1 MSGSVSSSSGVLQ
14 GSRYAQS
21 LRQLPKDGAQCAV
34 PELFHQ
40 VYAPVGNS
48 ILLSALIASL
58 PPILLA
64 LLLAVMRVAPWR
76 AAIAGATTAFALAW
90 LVWGMPLSLTVAAAT
105 HGMAYGLWPI
115 SWIVVS
121 AVFFYN
127 LSVESG
133 DFDVIRRSL
142 ARLTGDRR
150 IQVLLVA
157 FCFGALIEGIAG
169 FGAPVAI
176 TAAML
181 AGLGF
186 EAVTAAV
193 LALIANTA
201 PVAFG
206 SLGIPVT
213 TLGGLLAPM
222 LNSDAQTT
230 TRALSAMV
238 GRQLPIF
245 SLLIPAYLVTLYAGW
260 RRMLEV
266 WPAVLTAGLTFAIAQ
281 FTISNVVGPEL
292 TDTLAALVSL
302 ASVALLLRVWQPATE
317 YHGDLPTS
325 SSSGDAA
332 GASDSGGRVV
342 RAYATYGIL
351 VIAVLI
357 GQSGNFAVM
366 SKVPPPANVTALL
379 RCGQIGNKLC
389 PEPWIGESAA
399 TAPQGFRFPVWE
411 FGWPGAY
418 RVDNSKLV
426 ALVQREAPVVA
437 ASSPYPLTF
446 RLDFVAA
453 AGTLVLLSALLA
465 FVPMVVCGLRPA
477 ALGRVFLQTL
487 RQLRLPILTIAFIL
501 SIATVMNYSGMTS
514 SMALALART
523 GWWFPF
529 FSAWLGMIG
538 VFLTGSDTASNT
550 LFGPLQATT
559 AQVAGLNP
567 ILMGATNSSAGVMGK
582 MISPQN
588 LSVGAA
594 GVGAVGREGEILR
607 RVLIHSIVL
616 TTLMG
621 LLAMLQAYVVPW
633 MVPTLAR

>member
-1 MSGSVSSSSGVLQ
+1 MAEV
-14 GSRYAQS
+14 
-21 LRQLPKDGAQCAV
+21 
-34 PELFHQ
+34 FHQ
-40 VYAPVGNS
+40 VYSPVGGS
-48 ILLSALIASL
+48 VLLSALIASL
-58 PPILLA
+58 PP
-64 LLLAVMRVAPWR
+64 LLLAVLLAGIRVAPWR
-76 AAIAGATTAFALAW
+76 SAIAAAAAAFVLAW
-90 LVWGMPLSLTVAAAT
+90 LVWGMPFSLTIAAAT
-105 HGMAYGLWPI
+105 HGMAFGLWPI

-142 ARLTGDRR
+142 SRLTGDRR
-150 IQVLLVA
+150 IQLLLVA

-176 TAAML
+176 TASML

-186 EAVTAAV
+186 EPIMAAG

-222 LNSDAQTT
+222 LGYDTQTT

-245 SLLIPAYLVTLYAGW
+245 SLIIPGYLVVLYAGW
-260 RRMLEV
+260 RRLIEV
-266 WPAVLTAGLTFAIAQ
+266 WPAVLTAGGTFALGQ
-281 FTISNVVGPEL
+281 FTVSNFVGPEL
-292 TDTLAALVSL
+292 TDALSALISL
-302 ASVALLLRVWQPATE
+302 MSVALLLRVWHPAHEFTE
-317 YHGDLPTS
+317 G
-325 SSSGDAA
+325 A
-332 GASDSGGRVV
+332 GAAAATATARDAGSRVF

-351 VIAVLI
+351 IVIVLI
-357 GQSGNFAVM
+357 GQIGNFAGL
-366 SKVPPPANVTALL
+366 SNLKPPTNVTALL
-379 RCGQIGNKLC
+379 KCGQGGNRLC
-389 PEPWIGESAA
+389 PDPWLGASAIA
-399 TAPQGFRFPVWE
+399 DPQGFRFPVWE
-411 FGWPGAY
+411 FSWPGAF
-418 RVDNSKLV
+418 RMQDGKPA
-426 ALVQREAPVVA
+426 ALVQREQPVVA
-437 ASSPYPLTF
+437 ASSPYPLTY
-446 RLDFVAA
+446 RLDFLAA
-453 AGTLVLLSALLA
+453 AGTLVFVAALVA
-465 FVPMVVCGLRPA
+465 SVPMMMYGMAPGVLA
-477 ALGRVFLQTL
+477 TTL
-487 RQLRLPILTIAFIL
+487 VKTVRQLRLPVVTIAFIL

-523 GWWFPF
+523 GVLFPF

-538 VFLTGSDTASNT
+538 VFLTGSDTSSNT

-559 AQVAGLNP
+559 AKLSGLDP
-567 ILMGATNSSAGVMGK
+567 VLMGATNSSGGVMGK

-594 GVGAVGREGEILR
+594 GVGAVGREGEIFAK
-607 RVLIHSIVL
+607 VFMHSLVL
-616 TTLMG
+616 TALIG

-633 MVPTLAR
+633 MVPKL